1 MAAADKLGSSGLE
14 WTTRRLHRHF
24 KGEIEPGGSREVAA
38 AIARA
43 MEELADLRAIEET
56 KERLYAGGQP
66 ATDAAYLLA
75 ETGSKQAIET
85 LFWFAANPPSAPA
98 FRNTPL
104 AMSALEHAGA
114 TAVDVLRPF
123 VVHEDRRARWLL
135 VDVITRSGHPDTENL
150 LSDLAR
156 DNSVDV
162 RDAALDALAQTGTE
176 KAARKLY
183 DLRGYVPHEPL
194 IRALSAITHPTGP
207 EYLRQLAPRTTTVE
221 GDVLAADRQPLN
233 GGFVQIIEERHL
245 GMDSGWGWRAVSA
258 RAQTDA
264 DGAFILSIFGADEAS
279 RLRLK
284 VVTPLE
290 RDGSGQNTYEA
301 ALPVRMGRRNYLRAT
316 IDRFFDRL
324 VIDVKHDV
332 DSLA

>member
-1 MAAADKLGSSGLE
+1 
-14 WTTRRLHRHF
+14 
-24 KGEIEPGGSREVAA
+24 
-38 AIARA
+38 
-43 MEELADLRAIEET
+43 
-56 KERLYAGGQP
+56 
-66 ATDAAYLLA
+66 
-75 ETGSKQAIET
+75 
-85 LFWFAANPPSAPA
+85 
-98 FRNTPL
+98 
-104 AMSALEHAGA
+104 
-114 TAVDVLRPF
+114 
-123 VVHEDRRARWLL
+123 
-135 VDVITRSGHPDTENL
+135 
-150 LSDLAR
+150 
-156 DNSVDV
+156 
-162 RDAALDALAQTGTE
+162 
-176 KAARKLY
+176 
-183 DLRGYVPHEPL
+183 VPHEPL
-194 IRALSAITHPTGP
+194 MRALSAITHPTGP

-264 DGAFILSIFGADEAS
+264 EGAFILSIFGADEAS

-290 RDGSGQNTYEA
+290 RDGSGQDTYEA